1 MGVAKAILCLPP
13 PNVSRMPSPQSL
25 QRWQA
30 AERQLQQGRH
40 EQAAHA
46 YRALTIEPEL
56 APMAHLRLSLIAQ
69 ARGHYRDAVDEAV
82 VAHATRVEDPDLLEM
97 IAKRLFRLGEL
108 QPAVE
113 IATSVTMLR
122 SNSAGS
128 LAELGKMLSFH
139 MFPAQ
144 ALRLLDGARALGL
157 DSPGMRYFIG
167 LNRHYTGDDAG
178 ARDMLE
184 SCLRMD
190 PGSANA
196 LWTLARIG
204 LPPGDGIDRVDRIR
218 AALDKLPEG
227 HADRPMLLYALFTEL
242 DRRGDTAAAW
252 PALEAGMRARHAML
266 PFDPAG
272 EEALFEH
279 LGQLGPVA
287 QPGHAGEG
295 PRPVFIVGLPRSGT
309 TLLERVLGNHPD
321 IADAGELTDLLRQL
335 RYCADMDGD
344 RLVDLALARKAEAS
358 VDWAELG
365 RRYLAHTQWRAQGKA
380 VYTDKLPPNFLH
392 VAYIARAL
400 PQARILHMVRGPL
413 DTCFSNIK
421 TLFAGA
427 YPPSHDQAEMA
438 GHYRRYRALMAQWHA
453 AFPGRILDV
462 RYDELVQEPERVAA
476 EVLAFIGLAPHAGI
490 TKLEQRDGTVATP
503 SSTQVRAG
511 ISDRYIGQWRRYA
524 DQLGVLREKLGA
536 LAY

>member
-1 MGVAKAILCLPP
+1 GMSRQSGRGGAGCRRRYFTRVGRQKPVGVAKAILCLPP

-56 APMAHLRLSLIAQ
+56 APMAHLRLALIAQ

-113 IATSVTMLR
+113 IATSATMLR

-167 LNRHYTGDDAG
+167 LNRHYTGDDEG

-204 LPPGDGIDRVDRIR
+204 LPPGDGIDRV
-218 AALDKLPEG
+218 
-227 HADRPMLLYALFTEL
+227 
-242 DRRGDTAAAW
+242 
-252 PALEAGMRARHAML
+252 
-266 PFDPAG
+266 
-272 EEALFEH
+272 
-279 LGQLGPVA
+279 
-287 QPGHAGEG
+287 
-295 PRPVFIVGLPRSGT
+295 
-309 TLLERVLGNHPD
+309 
-321 IADAGELTDLLRQL
+321 
-335 RYCADMDGD
+335 
-344 RLVDLALARKAEAS
+344 
-358 VDWAELG
+358 
-365 RRYLAHTQWRAQGKA
+365 
-380 VYTDKLPPNFLH
+380 
-392 VAYIARAL
+392 
-400 PQARILHMVRGPL
+400 
-413 DTCFSNIK
+413 
-421 TLFAGA
+421 
-427 YPPSHDQAEMA
+427 
-438 GHYRRYRALMAQWHA
+438 
-453 AFPGRILDV
+453 
-462 RYDELVQEPERVAA
+462 
-476 EVLAFIGLAPHAGI
+476 
-490 TKLEQRDGTVATP
+490 
-503 SSTQVRAG
+503 
-511 ISDRYIGQWRRYA
+511 
-524 DQLGVLREKLGA
+524 
-536 LAY
+536 